1 MGGDRDGAP
10 EVPDGRTEAPR
21 SPPSAMSRLRE
32 LLDISDATSLT
43 QSPTPSRARDRAVRT
58 GDAGGDQHV
67 TELCELCGI
76 EVAQDHGHV
85 VDLETRALACVCRAC
100 YLLSTSSGAGAGKR
114 RAVPRDYRRLSG
126 SCLGPGQWDD
136 LQIPVGIAFFFENS
150 QVGRVVAFYP
160 SPAGATESLLP
171 LGAWDSLV
179 AAHPELRAMQGDVE
193 ALVIRQRGA
202 TDEAFIV
209 PIDVCYELVGRMR
222 QRWKGFHG
230 GVEVWQDVDAFFET
244 VGARCD
250 ASVPPGMH

>member
-1 MGGDRDGAP
+1 MNQTRTPGDDKDGPP
-10 EVPDGRTEAPR
+10 EVPDDRTHATR
-21 SPPSAMSRLRE
+21 GPSSAISRLRE
-32 LLDISDATSLT
+32 LLDISDATSHARLPT
-43 QSPTPSRARDRAVRT
+43 QSPAREATVRT

-67 TELCELCGI
+67 TELCEYCGVR
-76 EVAQDHGHV
+76 VAQDHGHV

-100 YLLSTSSGAGAGKR
+100 YLLFTSSEAGSVKR

-126 SCLGPGQWDD
+126 SCLGPGQWND

-160 SPAGATESLLP
+160 SPAGTTESLLP

-193 ALVIRQRGA
+193 ALLIRQRGA

-209 PIDVCYELVGRMR
+209 PIGR
-222 QRWKGFHG
+222 
-230 GVEVWQDVDAFFET
+230 
-244 VGARCD
+244 
-250 ASVPPGMH
+250 ASCRERV